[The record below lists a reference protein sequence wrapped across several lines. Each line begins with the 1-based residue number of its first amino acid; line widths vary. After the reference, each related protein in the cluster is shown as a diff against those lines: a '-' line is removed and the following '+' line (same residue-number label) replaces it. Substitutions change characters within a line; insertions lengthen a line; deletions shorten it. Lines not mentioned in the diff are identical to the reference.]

1 METKTQKLT
10 IRATP
15 AQLQNL
21 KAVAAQS
28 NMNVSQFVRSL
39 AQPQTPKNENAA

>member
-10 IRATP
+10 IRTTP

-21 KAVAAQS
+21 KAVAAES
-28 NMNVSQFVRSL
+28 NMNVSQFVRSF
-39 AQPQTPKNENAA
+39 ADTPKQQNAA